1 MSTNGSQGESIY
13 EKPVPRGP
21 KSPTRQAQ
29 IQVRNRRQEYL
40 NSHPAYFNSVEHEL
54 ASA

>member
-1 MSTNGSQGESIY
+1 MSLNGSHEESIY

-21 KSPTRQAQ
+21 KSPARQAQ

-40 NSHPAYFNSVEHEL
+40 NSHPAYFDNVEHEL